1 MLQSVG
7 PQRVGRDLAT
17 EQQQMDEI
25 FVNDY
30 ECRVVD
36 HFGGTDQG

>member
-1 MLQSVG
+1 MLQPMG
-7 PQRVGRDLAT
+7 PQRVGHDLVT
-17 EQQQMDEI
+17 EQQQMGEI

-36 HFGGTDQG
+36 HFGGTQG

>member
-1 MLQSVG
+1 MLQSMG
-7 PQRVGRDLAT
+7 PQRVGRDLVT
-17 EQQQMDEI
+17 EQQMGEI

-36 HFGGTDQG
+36 HFGGTQG